1 MKRYAFSSA
10 LLSISLA
17 AGAAAPADP
26 WTLLPTLPTACYGQQ
41 DNFDEALATQ
51 SETLSAEISRQTQIN
66 EQLDDRVNNLDPAEK
81 QRQIMAYMMKNPQQA
96 AAAMQ
101 ALQSLGS
108 GAAANAG
115 VEAEGE
121 DEQTQALAVL
131 INRYDAEL
139 KAARAPIFEKR
150 NKITAMATDP
160 QFGVLSAQLDQE
172 YVRLCPAWWKG
183 GPFPA
188 WLASYR
194 EFLTQD
200 IPRRKEAEAK
210 GNAHYAM
217 FGISAAEFRST
228 IEMEAVRKYLM
239 RAAEI
244 YGHREDHPF
253 WK

>member
-1 MKRYAFSSA
+1 MKLCTFGFAMF
-10 LLSISLA
+10 SISLA
-17 AGAAAPADP
+17 AGAAVPADP
-26 WTLLPTLPTACYGQQ
+26 WTLLHTLPTACYGQQ
-41 DNFDEALATQ
+41 DDFDEVLATQ
-51 SETLSAEISRQTQIN
+51 IESLSAEISRQTQIN
-66 EQLDDRVNNLDPAEK
+66 EQLDARVQNLDPAEK

-108 GAAANAG
+108 GAAAEAG
-115 VEAEGE
+115 LEAEGE
-121 DEQTQALAVL
+121 GEQTQALAQL

-160 QFGVLSAQLDQE
+160 QFGVLSKQLDEE
-172 YVRLCPAWWKG
+172 YVKLCPAWWKG
-183 GPFPA
+183 GPFPT

-194 EFLTQD
+194 EFLIQD
-200 IPRRKEAEAK
+200 IPKRKEAQANA
-210 GNAHYAM
+210 NAHYAM
-217 FGISAAEFRST
+217 FGISTADFRST

-244 YGHREDHPF
+244 YGHREDDPF
-253 WK
+253 WH